1 MARHVA
7 SVTCAARAAGSP
19 MAHGARART
28 VRARPMRAG
37 ALALALLQAA
47 PSGNGVFG
55 AHGSAAPGAMECG
68 GPWPFSAACSA
79 LTAAPLATAVTL
91 AAHDTPGSPQFGP
104 AELCA
109 LCRAWAE
116 LDARIAPLLPSA
128 SESGGLSGGLSGG
141 IYLYEQQVLAAAATV
156 AAAARKHGGA
166 RVCETGF
173 NAGHATL
180 MWLMIPN
187 VTVLTFDTLERDY
200 QRAAYAHI
208 AGGPHADRLTLV
220 RGDTRDTL
228 PALGATHPR
237 ARCDFVSPTVP
248 SREHDDLVN
257 LRRYASGSTVVMPT
271 AARRDAVLGAD
282 GALNAS
288 LRAKLV
294 CGPTRCA
301 PARGANE
308 PAELTYCVARYCAE
322 PPLYMGRVLAELGAR
337 VLGRR
342 ITSADVVLVGDAQ
355 SLVPLTAA
363 ARAEGHTVHSLAGG
377 DARHADELLVARVG
391 RLPGWVLLLYV
402 DTGGANDE
410 AAAFAGMGRL
420 LSRSTV
426 TCASLSAP
434 SLLRPAQPPPG
445 ATGTWCSV
453 SAPRARSRLTHHTR
467 ASSAI

>member
-1 MARHVA
+1 
-7 SVTCAARAAGSP
+7 
-19 MAHGARART
+19 
-28 VRARPMRAG
+28 
-37 ALALALLQAA
+37 
-47 PSGNGVFG
+47 
-55 AHGSAAPGAMECG
+55 MECG
-68 GPWPFSAACSA
+68 GPWRISAACSA
-79 LTAAPLATAVTL
+79 LTAAY
-91 AAHDTPGSPQFGP
+91 DTPGSPQFGP

-116 LDARIAPLLPSA
+116 LDARIAPLLR
-128 SESGGLSGGLSGG
+128 ESGGLSGG

-342 ITSADVVLVGDAQ
+342 ITSADVVLVGDTQ

-377 DARHADELLVARVG
+377 DARRADELLVARAG

-453 SAPRARSRLTHHTR
+453 SAPRARSRLTRHTR
-467 ASSAI
+467 APSAI

>member
-1 MARHVA
+1 M
-7 SVTCAARAAGSP
+7 
-19 MAHGARART
+19 
-28 VRARPMRAG
+28 
-37 ALALALLQAA
+37 
-47 PSGNGVFG
+47 FG

-116 LDARIAPLLPSA
+116 LDARIAQLLLPSA
-128 SESGGLSGGLSGG
+128 SESGGLSGG
-141 IYLYEQQVLAAAATV
+141 IYLYEQQVLATAATV

-355 SLVPLTAA
+355 SLVPLAAA
-363 ARAEGHTVHSLAGG
+363 ARAEGHTVHGLAGG
-377 DARHADELLVARVG
+377 DARRADELLVARAG
-391 RLPGWVLLLYV
+391 RLPGWVLGV
-402 DTGGANDE
+402 
-410 AAAFAGMGRL
+410 
-420 LSRSTV
+420 
-426 TCASLSAP
+426 
-434 SLLRPAQPPPG
+434 PG
-445 ATGTWCSV
+445 
-453 SAPRARSRLTHHTR
+453 
-467 ASSAI
+467 